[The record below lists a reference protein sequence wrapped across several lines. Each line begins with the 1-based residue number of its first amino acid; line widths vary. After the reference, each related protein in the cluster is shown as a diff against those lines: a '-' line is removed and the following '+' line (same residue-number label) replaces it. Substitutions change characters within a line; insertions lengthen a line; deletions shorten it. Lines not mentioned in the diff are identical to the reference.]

1 MNLKVKITLLALLTT
16 ISTTKAFAKEY
27 LLATISRDDNSKTY
41 QLSIESEGEREI
53 KHFYKTTFLGG
64 KRVNRELLDHNLL
77 ESSKGIVL
85 ENTKGL
91 DILALKST
99 NFDNFLGGMITIDT
113 LYNGATK
120 ERKKYTTDFSQST
133 KGWELRRNNSQI
145 TKITII
151 TNKLPFVGVVG
162 IKNLVMK

>member
-1 MNLKVKITLLALLTT
+1 MNLKVKMTLMALLT
-16 ISTTKAFAKEY
+16 SAFMTEAFGKEY
-27 LLATISRDDNSKTY
+27 LIATINRDDNNKIY
-41 QLSIESEGEREI
+41 KLSIESEDEREI
-53 KHFYKTTFLGG
+53 KNFYKTTFQNG
-64 KRVNRELLDHNLL
+64 KQVNRERLDHKLL

-91 DILALKST
+91 DILALKSI
-99 NFDNFLGGMITIDT
+99 NFDSFQGGMITIDT

-120 ERKKYTTDFSQST
+120 ERKKYAADFSQSN
-133 KGWELRRNNSQI
+133 KGWELRRNNLAV